1 MVKIEQQE
9 QSDRIEWLLEE
20 AGEEGYLTSNQILA
34 AFPEAEND
42 IAQLEDLFAILYDRG
57 IAVYD
62 NEEEAKREQ
71 VQERIK
77 EAGEL
82 VSDGDGNGSESGD
95 ESSDLS
101 DIPADDSVSLYF
113 TEMSRVPLLTYEE
126 EVELAKQV
134 ERGQEAQN
142 ELDRDGHLPE
152 DRARLKRLIEQG
164 EEARRHLI
172 KANTRLVVSI
182 AKRYR
187 GHGLSFLDLIQ
198 AGNLGLIKAVDRFD
212 YRRGNKFGTFAT
224 WWIRQSIT
232 RTLSQQGRTIRI
244 PVHMSDRIRKLY
256 KTSHVLEQ
264 ALGRRP
270 TPEEIAEEV
279 EQEPEEVRWLL
290 RISRR
295 PLSLDMPVDEDE
307 DSSEFGSFIEDDSM
321 PSPSESA
328 EQHLL
333 REELEKMLNALTPR
347 EVRVLRMRFG
357 LQGERH
363 HTLKEVGQKLGV
375 TRERVRQIERK
386 ALRKLR
392 HPRHGRRLRNY
403 LS

>member
-1 MVKIEQQE
+1 MIKLEQQE

-20 AGEEGYLTSNQILA
+20 VGEEGYLTSDQILV

-57 IAVYD
+57 IAVYESED
-62 NEEEAKREQ
+62 EAQQEQ
-71 VQERIK
+71 VK
-77 EAGEL
+77 EAEESG
-82 VSDGDGNGSESGD
+82 SDGDGNGNGSPE
-95 ESSDLS
+95 EFVDLS

-134 ERGQEAQN
+134 ERGQEARR
-142 ELDRDGHLPE
+142 ELARDGHHPE
-152 DRARLKRLIEQG
+152 DRTALKRLIEQG
-164 EEARRHLI
+164 EEARQHLI

-256 KTSHVLEQ
+256 KAAHGLEQ

-321 PSPSESA
+321 PSPAESA

-333 REELEKMLNALTPR
+333 QEEVEKMLNALTPR

-363 HTLKEVGQKLGV
+363 HTLKEVGEKLGV
-375 TRERVRQIERK
+375 TRERVRQIERQ

-392 HPRHGRRLRNY
+392 HPRHGRTLRTY